1 MNHVEILSGL
11 MCFKNMLKVLRACG
25 QILIVVMPSCFFK
38 IVRSTLV
45 KLLMVVATP

>member
-1 MNHVEILSGL
+1 MNHVEFLSGL
-11 MCFKNMLKVLRACG
+11 LRFKYMLRVLRACG

-45 KLLMVVATP
+45 KQLMVVATP